1 MKDEIKKI
9 VEPVIESEGFILDSV
24 ELEKRDGKKALVISI
39 DKEDEAISVDECSQI
54 SKLIDP
60 LIEKK
65 DLFEESYLLIVSSPG
80 S

>member
-1 MKDEIKKI
+1 MKDEIKKF
-9 VEPVIESEGFILDSV
+9 VEPVVKSEGFILDSV
-24 ELEKRDGKKALVISI
+24 ELENRDGKKALVISI
-39 DKEDEAISVDECSQI
+39 NKEDGSISVDECSRI

-60 LIEKK
+60 LIEKR

>member
-24 ELEKRDGKKALVISI
+24 ELENRDGKKALVISI
-39 DKEDEAISVDECSQI
+39 DKEDGSISVDECSRI

-60 LIEKK
+60 LIEKR